1 MLYDNNIINDAIA
14 ESYNDGYSVD
24 EVAKLYNVSVA
35 YVTENLSTVGVTK
48 MVEDMSRS
56 YAEKVFYADNYNA
69 NVGGQI

>member
-1 MLYDNNIINDAIA
+1 MIYDNNIINDAIS

-24 EVAKLYNVSVA
+24 EIASLYKVSIA
-35 YVTENLSTVGVTK
+35 YVTKVLSTTGVTK

-69 NVGGQI
+69 NVEVKI

>member
-1 MLYDNNIINDAIA
+1 MIYDNNIINDAIS

-24 EVAKLYNVSVA
+24 EIASLYKVSIA
-35 YVTENLSTVGVTK
+35 YVTKVLSTTGVTK

-69 NVGGQI
+69 NVEVQI

>member
-1 MLYDNNIINDAIA
+1 MIYDNNIINDAIS

-24 EVAKLYNVSVA
+24 EIASLYKVSIA
-35 YVTENLSTVGVTK
+35 YVTKVLSTTGVTK

-69 NVGGQI
+69 NVEV